1 MNSITSIAK
10 RLLIKRSDSA
20 LFSEK
25 GLILALLAKAFSSSG
40 AVYYAVQGGSN
51 F

>member
-1 MNSITSIAK
+1 MNLK
-10 RLLIKRSDSA
+10 RNVRSTLSTFCQDVKEIK
-20 LFSEK
+20 K
-25 GLILALLAKAFSSSG
+25 GSG

>member
-1 MNSITSIAK
+1 VVLCIVTYKVVLSLTS
-10 RLLIKRSDSA
+10 LDETLMQYGDQSNDSYR
-20 LFSEK
+20 
-25 GLILALLAKAFSSSG
+25 ALLSSG